1 MPIYLLEETGRCA
14 ARWSRYCRYVRVG
27 ALEAPTL
34 VDALVRLGRKL
45 ACRPVLILTG
55 DQSVNCVS
63 ENRHL
68 IEPLYRISLPSPE
81 MVRAL
86 ADKALFQ
93 ELAEREG
100 FAVPRSITLTHSSQ
114 LGRLGELSLPLI
126 VKPADKTLVL
136 NGTVDR
142 AVQARTLQEAQS
154 AAGHM
159 LASAPRIIVQ
169 EWVDGPDTEIYFTL
183 FSCDRGGRPVG
194 LFVGRKL
201 VCSPPAIGSTAV
213 CVAAPEV
220 ARELTAPTLQ
230 FIARVG
236 YRGLG
241 SLEFKRHRDTGQF
254 FIIEPTVG
262 RTDWQ
267 EEIATLCG
275 VNLPLIAYQ
284 AELGQPIQPPNTAC
298 PPLAWRQSAGFRAPL
313 GLGMRTV
320 DGVFRWSDPLP
331 GLYYY
336 AYERA
341 LARLWNR
348 VSAGSGVHVAR
359 GGAKA

>member
-1 MPIYLLEETGRCA
+1 
-14 ARWSRYCRYVRVG
+14 
-27 ALEAPTL
+27 
-34 VDALVRLGRKL
+34 
-45 ACRPVLILTG
+45 
-55 DQSVNCVS
+55 
-63 ENRHL
+63 
-68 IEPLYRISLPSPE
+68 

-86 ADKALFQ
+86 ADKSLFH

-100 FAVPRSITLTHSSQ
+100 FAVPRSVNLTHSSQ
-114 LGRLGELSLPLI
+114 LGRLSELSLPLI

-136 NGTVDR
+136 NGTAER
-142 AVQARTLQEAQS
+142 AVQARTLPEAQS
-154 AAGHM
+154 AAAHM
-159 LASAPRIIVQ
+159 LTSAPRIIVQ

-183 FSCDRGGRPVG
+183 FSCDRDGTPVG

-220 ARELTAPTLQ
+220 ARQLIEPTLQ
-230 FIARVG
+230 FIGRVG

-241 SLEFKRHRDTGQF
+241 SLEFKRHRDTGRF

-275 VNLPLIAYQ
+275 VNLPLMTYR
-284 AELGQPIQPPNTAC
+284 AELGQPTQPPSTSFPAV
-298 PPLAWRQSAGFRAPL
+298 AWRQSAAFRAPL
-313 GLGMRTV
+313 GPGMHMV

-331 GLYYY
+331 GLYHY

-341 LARLWNR
+341 LERVWNR
-348 VSAGSGVHVAR
+348 ISASSRVHLTR
-359 GGAKA
+359 GGAKAW